1 MYISNK
7 STSAFQFTNFLI
19 TILINL
25 VNNSMES
32 LLLETGFFSV
42 PLRAGQ
48 QFLGSTPFVALAH
61 VYRCTFVVLG
71 PLFLCLSFCRSRR
84 RRRWPHNLARVIN

>member
-19 TILINL
+19 TILNNL
-25 VNNSMES
+25 VNN
-32 LLLETGFFSV
+32 LLETGFFSV

-71 PLFLCLSFCRSRR
+71 PLFLCLSFCRSCR